1 MPSDTKKN
9 VDQSGASDTSS
20 QQTLGESAIEDLSPN
35 DGEANDVRGGALPP
49 EGLRLGVLPPDELR
63 LVPPST

>member
-9 VDQSGASDTSS
+9 VDQSGASDTSR
-20 QQTLGESAIEDLSPN
+20 QQTRRDSAIEDLSP
-35 DGEANDVRGGALPP
+35 DDREANDVRGGAIPP
-49 EGLRLGVLPPDELR
+49 QDVRLGVLPPDELR